1 MTRKRLTIT
10 AVVDTD
16 SDSAQDHYDHLVK
29 ASIDTP
35 HYARF
40 LIGNEYVLD
49 PAEGDTLI
57 SLDIQVSDPPR
68 EWKFGDIVTQDDHP
82 DTEFRAYREDS
93 YAVFDLRD
101 FRAYSEEWHQ
111 GPWRLV
117 WVEGQDL

>member
-49 PAEGDTLI
+49 PAEGNTLI

-82 DTEFRAYREDS
+82 D
-93 YAVFDLRD
+93 RD
-101 FRAYSEEWHQ
+101 FIAWSPTPEETYARDDFRCNKPLWNR

>member
-16 SDSAQDHYDHLVK
+16 SDSAQDHYDRLVE

-35 HYARF
+35 HLTRL
-40 LIGNEYVLD
+40 LIANEYVVDSALS
-49 PAEGDTLI
+49 DTLI

-82 DTEFRAYREDS
+82 DTEFRAYREGS
-93 YAVFDLRD
+93 YAVFDPRD
-101 FRAYSEEWHQ
+101 FRDYSEEWHQ

-117 WVEGQDL
+117 WVEGLEL